1 MHRIRQIVV
10 VLATA
15 LVVLPS
21 VARAQRVVV
30 RRDRDNDRYE
40 LRVERDRAPSRDILL
55 GVGVLR
61 DDLTDD
67 DVPMAALRA
76 GWRLRSWLRSEV
88 GGSYALADAIA
99 GGDGHSQLIAA
110 TVGLQA
116 ELPWPVV
123 RPYVGGALGLAARFD
138 DQKKDFVRP
147 TFQVP
152 VGVRIP
158 LMSRLSLQGEVRW
171 RFDELPSGGA
181 AVNREHT
188 VGVRVGF

>member
-1 MHRIRQIVV
+1 MPRIRPIAVALV
-10 VLATA
+10 AA

-21 VARAQRVVV
+21 IASAQRVVV
-30 RRDRDNDRYE
+30 RRDRDRDRYE
-40 LRVERDRAPSRDILL
+40 LRVERDRAPSRDLLL
-55 GVGVLR
+55 GVGVLH

-88 GGSYALADAIA
+88 GGSYAMADAIG
-99 GGDGHSQLIAA
+99 GGDGHSQLVAA

-116 ELPWPVV
+116 ELPWPVI

-138 DQKKDFVRP
+138 DQAKDFVRP

-152 VGVRIP
+152 VGLRLP
-158 LMSRLSLQGEVRW
+158 LTSRLSLQGEVRW
-171 RFDELPSGGA
+171 RFDELPSGGS